1 MTGIFHLFWT
11 FLLKTVSYLCHFFLV
26 TVHWFRRF
34 LKIRRCKWKKCLAQ
48 KELDKAMRELGAE
61 VYFVSDKEGD
71 LRGIPA
77 VKQQLSRVEEAE
89 RKVLAVEE
97 LADKIKREYSDK
109 LDRIKAK
116 RKETRDR
123 VGTSSSPGSG

>member
-1 MTGIFHLFWT
+1 MTGSFHLIWSL
-11 FLLKTVSYLCHFFLV
+11 LLKMISYLFQFFLV

-34 LKIRRCKWKKCLAQ
+34 LKIRCYKWKKCRAQ
-48 KELDKAMRELGAE
+48 KELDKAMRDLGAE
-61 VYFVSDKEGD
+61 VYFASDKEGD

-77 VKQQLSRVEEAE
+77 VKQQLSRVEEVD

-97 LADKIKREYSDK
+97 LADKINRDYSYK

-116 RKETRDR
+116 SEERRAR
-123 VGTSSSPGSG
+123 VWTSSRLGRG

>member
-1 MTGIFHLFWT
+1 MMGIFHLFWS
-11 FLLKTVSYLCHFFLV
+11 FLLKMILHLFRFSLV

-34 LKIRRCKWKKCLAQ
+34 LKIRCYKWKKCLAQ
-48 KELDKAMRELGAE
+48 KELDKAMRDLGAE
-61 VYFVSDKEGD
+61 VYFASDKEGD

-77 VKQQLSRVEEAE
+77 VKQQLSRVEEVE

-97 LADKIKREYSDK
+97 LADKINRGYSET

-116 RKETRDR
+116 CEERLAR
-123 VGTSSSPGSG
+123 VKTSSSLGRG